1 MVWWH
6 VNLPTFCRR
15 VSCNLYQH
23 FRPTSRNFTF
33 DKTSLDDSQLN
44 VAMHTTDR
52 YMHGHN
58 PQLSSYYFLFGYS
71 SLTPGKETFPKV
83 SHHDCI
89 APTLHCIHR
98 KKKNRTSRPN
108 VCVDGSGIKVTG
120 NRSSLYKT
128 KQRCL
133 MRMVGNV
140 RQKKDTW
147 TNGGSDV
154 KTTKSPHWDTRWAC
168 QHQDSRAPL
177 TLPNCALRPM
187 LLAQP

>member
-1 MVWWH
+1 MSIY
-6 VNLPTFCRR
+6 LPFCRR
-15 VSCNLYQH
+15 VSCNFYQH

-98 KKKNRTSRPN
+98 NKKNRTSRPN

-120 NRSSLYKT
+120 NRSSLYNKSEVWLAMSD
-128 KQRCL
+128 KRKIPEQMEDL
-133 MRMVGNV
+133 MSKPQNHHIEIRDELV
-140 RQKKDTW
+140 
-147 TNGGSDV
+147 S
-154 KTTKSPHWDTRWAC
+154 TRTAE
-168 QHQDSRAPL
+168 HH
-177 TLPNCALRPM
+177 
-187 LLAQP
+187 